1 MSYFPPGPLPQAPCP
16 FSYKPGPGSQG
27 TGSKA
32 PIPALG
38 RAGELEGIS
47 PVQLAQEYVC
57 TEYMAP
63 DYLEMDTAMRDP
75 LSQSPQLVDL
85 DLIPLET

>member
-1 MSYFPPGPLPQAPCP
+1 MPMSCFPLPQAPCP

-27 TGSKA
+27 TGSWA

-38 RAGELEGIS
+38 RAGEQQGIS

-57 TEYMAP
+57 TEYMDGP
-63 DYLEMDTAMRDP
+63 RP
-75 LSQSPQLVDL
+75 LRNGQCYTGPPPPPPPATS
-85 DLIPLET
+85 TH